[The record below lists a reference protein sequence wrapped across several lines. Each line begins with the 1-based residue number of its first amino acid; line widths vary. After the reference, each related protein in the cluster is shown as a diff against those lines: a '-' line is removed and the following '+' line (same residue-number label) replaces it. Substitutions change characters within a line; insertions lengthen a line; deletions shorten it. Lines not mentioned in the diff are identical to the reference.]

1 MENEEIANEVNSVV
15 SQIEEDEDEIERK
28 QRKLEKRNE
37 LFAEWEFPQITGR
50 IQNYDNIIVE
60 FINVNRFLN
69 DFFHRFTNSLS
80 FIFWN

>member
-1 MENEEIANEVNSVV
+1 MNEVNSVV

-60 FINVNRFLN
+60 FINVKKF
-69 DFFHRFTNSLS
+69 
-80 FIFWN
+80 